1 MKVGLHDITPPSLA
15 NLCLLD
21 MTTKAGGILGN
32 VAMAL
37 LLVLLAPVAIIL
49 IGTPVVLFV
58 RLLIEIG
65 GRL

>member
-1 MKVGLHDITPPSLA
+1 
-15 NLCLLD
+15 
-21 MTTKAGGILGN
+21 MTMKAGGVLRDLAIT
-32 VAMAL
+32 L

-65 GRL
+65 GYL

>member
-1 MKVGLHDITPPSLA
+1 MTREGGVLW
-15 NLCLLD
+15 NL
-21 MTTKAGGILGN
+21 
-32 VAMAL
+32 AMAL

>member
-1 MKVGLHDITPPSLA
+1 LRVGLHGLTPPPLA
-15 NLCLLD
+15 DLCLLD
-21 MTTKAGGILGN
+21 MTTKAGGVLGDL
-32 VAMAL
+32 ALAL